1 MHDGAVAESFNQMR
15 HLLDLMLQHTETA
28 IKMRRIS
35 SGVNVPMSLDE
46 LIRNYRS
53 ERNKQ
58 NATLKAITFFLEQ
71 AASRRLRKLRPESGK
86 NEIYLY
92 EPLVIDGYTTVSF
105 SRVGTL
111 DAWSVAAGG
120 GGGGGWKTN
129 HHAGLPISCAPTAIP
144 TSSTP
149 SAQRRRR
156 CPRPAS
162 ELWFERLTF
171 NSSYRKATRYL
182 ESTEDSRFPFYE
194 VSEFV
199 HGFENCYVDTM
210 ECRAYFYADNPQG
223 TSRLV
228 SRHHHAGVRLEKSWF
243 SLRERR
249 RACITD
255 AAARTW
261 TFPRKKHLDGTTQ
274 DLVYPFPKG
283 CVDGGAEPPPLH
295 LQMPAMQQ
303 LLDFQDFTPE
313 MQSIFFCMWGRT
325 LLPVGTR
332 DQFACIML
340 MSGETQSGK
349 STALEAFSEA
359 LLPNTDRIAI
369 LSSNKEDKF
378 GLQTS
383 FNKVSFDNGKAA
395 EATLTRCATRQD
407 VLICDEMERKPS
419 WNLGEIK
426 SMATGGQCLT

>member
-1 MHDGAVAESFNQMR
+1 
-15 HLLDLMLQHTETA
+15 L
-28 IKMRRIS
+28 
-35 SGVNVPMSLDE
+35 
-46 LIRNYRS
+46 
-53 ERNKQ
+53 
-58 NATLKAITFFLEQ
+58 
-71 AASRRLRKLRPESGK
+71 
-86 NEIYLY
+86 
-92 EPLVIDGYTTVSF
+92 
-105 SRVGTL
+105 
-111 DAWSVAAGG
+111 
-120 GGGGGWKTN
+120 
-129 HHAGLPISCAPTAIP
+129 
-144 TSSTP
+144 
-149 SAQRRRR
+149 
-156 CPRPAS
+156 
-162 ELWFERLTF
+162 
-171 NSSYRKATRYL
+171 
-182 ESTEDSRFPFYE
+182 
-194 VSEFV
+194 
-199 HGFENCYVDTM
+199 
-210 ECRAYFYADNPQG
+210 CR
-223 TSRLV
+223 
-228 SRHHHAGVRLEKSWF
+228 F

-383 FNKVSFDNGKAA
+383 FNKVRFDNGKAA
-395 EATLTRCATRQD
+395 NAPLTRRATRQD

-426 SMATGGQCLT
+426 SMATGGWMSIAVKNSDPVFMRWRAPVVISSNYKVGLIAMCVEQPAN